1 MQVILLERIEKLG
14 QMGDVVKVKPGYA
27 RNYLLPKKK
36 AMRATDANLKVFES
50 QRSQLETDNLERRSE
65 AESAAGKLEGLS
77 IVLIRQAGD
86 GGQLYGSA
94 TARDMAQALG
104 KDGVK
109 VERAQVQL
117 DKAIKVLGLHPVRLR
132 LHPEVSVTITVN
144 VARSEEEARTQ
155 ASEGHVASAEERRA
169 AEEAVIQEVTTEVEV
184 EEAAESEQEA
194 GEEATESKATESDA
208 TESDATESDAAESE
222 SAGSTESEDT
232 AEADKT
238 A

>member
-144 VARSEEEARTQ
+144 VARSEEEARAQ
-155 ASEGHVASAEERRA
+155 ASEGHVASAEEQRA
-169 AEEAVIQEVTTEVEV
+169 AEEAVIQEVITEVEV

-194 GEEATESKATESDA
+194 EEEATESKATESKA

-222 SAGSTESEDT
+222 SAGSSESEDT